1 MRRYDRHM
9 DERLHSGGRPIR
21 PIRPYRRP
29 IFFVSPRERLHLRR
43 NSSAIYVVLIIFLI
57 LFFISFLI
65 MCFFLF

>member
-9 DERLHSGGRPIR
+9 DERLRFKGRPFRPIR
-21 PIRPYRRP
+21 PHRRP
-29 IFFVSPRERLHLRR
+29 IFFVSPHERLHLRR

-57 LFFISFLI
+57 LFFISFLV